1 VLVNIPNGIVA
12 ATAITALL
20 LAGCAGHSIDCV
32 TGTSSK
38 DCAPGTIGHQ
48 QMVQERQGEDTVA
61 SIDGRPLPFVRSA
74 GIERL
79 FRLSRP
85 GSERAKTVTVGR
97 PHAFTPV
104 KFLGYFSGEAAHS
117 HI

>member
-1 VLVNIPNGIVA
+1 LRVNDGVFVNIPKSIVA

-20 LAGCAGHSIDCV
+20 LAGCAGHSLDCV

-61 SIDGRPLPFVRSA
+61 SIDDARCLSYAAPGSKDYLECRSRA
-74 GIERL
+74 ASARK
-79 FRLSRP
+79 LSR
-85 GSERAKTVTVGR
+85 
-97 PHAFTPV
+97 
-104 KFLGYFSGEAAHS
+104 
-117 HI
+117 

>member
-1 VLVNIPNGIVA
+1 LRVNDGVFVNIPKSIVA

-20 LAGCAGHSIDCV
+20 LAGYAGHSLDCV

-61 SIDGRPLPFVRSA
+61 SIDDARCRSYA
-74 GIERL
+74 APGSKDYLECRS
-79 FRLSRP
+79 RAASARKLSR
-85 GSERAKTVTVGR
+85 
-97 PHAFTPV
+97 
-104 KFLGYFSGEAAHS
+104 
-117 HI
+117 